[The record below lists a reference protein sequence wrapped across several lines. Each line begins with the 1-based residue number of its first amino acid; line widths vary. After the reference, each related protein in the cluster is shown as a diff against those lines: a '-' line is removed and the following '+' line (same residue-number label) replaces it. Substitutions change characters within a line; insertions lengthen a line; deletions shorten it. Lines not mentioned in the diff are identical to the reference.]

1 MKESDPVSLL
11 DSVAS
16 RYPESEL
23 MTLADAGGW

>member
-1 MKESDPVSLL
+1 VSLL